1 MKWKILRLMSE
12 QRIKSFRELAR
23 RTGFDYRTL
32 LTRIESPDQMRIYE
46 LKVLA
51 GVLKISDD
59 DILEIVKGVEK

>member
-1 MKWKILRLMSE
+1 MKWKILKLMSE
-12 QRIKSFRELAR
+12 QQIKSFRELAR

-32 LTRIESPDQMRIYE
+32 LTRIENPDQMRIYE

-59 DILEIVKGVEK
+59 DILEIVKGAEK

>member
-1 MKWKILRLMSE
+1 MRL
-12 QRIKSFRELAR
+12 
-23 RTGFDYRTL
+23 
-32 LTRIESPDQMRIYE
+32 YE

>member
-1 MKWKILRLMSE
+1 MKWKILKLMSE

-23 RTGFDYRTL
+23 QTGFDYRTL
-32 LTRIESPDQMRIYE
+32 LTCIENPDQMRLYE

-51 GVLKISDD
+51 GVLMISDD

>member
-1 MKWKILRLMSE
+1 MKWKILKLMSE
-12 QRIKSFRELAR
+12 QQIKSFRELAR

-32 LTRIESPDQMRIYE
+32 LTRIENPDQMRIYE